1 MAAPPRFAQ
10 KLAQKLFADGEERA
24 AFLRALDPP
33 IKGTPF
39 APCILWLGDRPDPVP
54 FDRLPPLP
62 WQPPFIDRLADGTA
76 RPGAHPL
83 HGAGE
88 FYCLDFSSVFAASI
102 LGAIAGPVA
111 TVVDVCAA
119 PGGKSIFAWRLLHPE
134 LLIANE
140 AIGKRVP
147 PLLSNLRRCR
157 VGPAAVTRLDPQHL
171 APRLTGVADVV
182 LVDAPCS
189 GQSLLAKGDT
199 NPGCFHPVNVNKNA
213 NRQKRIL
220 AHAAVIAAPG
230 GYLAYTTCTY
240 APEENEGVCQWL
252 RDRIGGFDPV
262 PVPTLAAFQSPLTD
276 QPCYRMGPQS
286 GLGAGAFAMLLRRT
300 DRGDRAPLPA
310 DFGAIA
316 TLTAPDV
323 P

>member
-1 MAAPPRFAQ
+1 MAAPPRFAE
-10 KLAQKLFADGEERA
+10 KLAHKLFADGEERA
-24 AFLRALDPP
+24 AFLAALDPQG
-33 IKGTPF
+33 KRSPF
-39 APCILWLGDRPDPVP
+39 ASCVLWRGDRPDPLP
-54 FDRLPPLP
+54 FERLPPLP
-62 WQPPFIDRLADGTA
+62 WQPPFVDRLADPLA

-102 LGAIAGPVA
+102 LGAIAGPVE

-119 PGGKSIFAWRLLHPE
+119 PGGKSVFAWRSLRPDV
-134 LLIANE
+134 LIANE

-147 PLLSNLRRCR
+147 ALLSNLRRCR
-157 VGPAAVTRLDPQHL
+157 IGPAAVTRCDPQTL
-171 APRLTGVADVV
+171 APRLAKVADVV

-189 GQSLLAKGDT
+189 GQSLLAKGET

-220 AHAAVIAAPG
+220 AHAAAIAAPG

-240 APEENEGVCQWL
+240 AIEENEGVCQWL
-252 RDRIGGFDPV
+252 CDRIGGFEPV
-262 PVPTLAAFQSPLTD
+262 PVPSLAMFQSPLTD
-276 QPCYRMGPQS
+276 WPCYRMGPQS

-300 DRGDRAPLPA
+300 DRGDRAPLPPE
-310 DFGAIA
+310 FGAIA
-316 TLTAPDV
+316 TIAAP
-323 P
+323 